1 MSGRDFREGEFR
13 PKRLSGLSVLIVED
27 DYYLADDARRALE
40 AAGALVLGPCA
51 TLEDAQELFRSNR
64 PDCALLDINLGDG
77 PDFTGARALLDRGV
91 PVVFVTGYDP
101 AVIPAEL
108 AHVRC
113 LQKPT
118 SPGKVVQAVGQ
129 LCDR

>member
-1 MSGRDFREGEFR
+1 M
-13 PKRLSGLSVLIVED
+13 
-27 DYYLADDARRALE
+27 LAEDARYALEGAGARALGRC
-40 AAGALVLGPCA
+40 AGF
-51 TLEDAQELFRSNR
+51 EDAQELIGSTE
-64 PDCALLDINLGDG
+64 PDCALLDINLGNG

-101 AVIPAEL
+101 AVIPSDL
-108 AHVRC
+108 SHVKW

-118 SPGKVVQAVGQ
+118 GPTKIVQSVSQ